1 MMTKMLT
8 HRKSGHSKRMISI
21 PHQGTSQEGLVD
33 DETQLR
39 SEIRT
44 FFVSNLNGFRFL
56 SFFLFRVEP
65 HLLFNKEP
73 TCLDVG

>member
-1 MMTKMLT
+1 
-8 HRKSGHSKRMISI
+8 MISI
-21 PHQGTSQEGLVD
+21 PHQRTSQEGLVD

-44 FFVSNLNGFRFL
+44 FFVSNLNGFRFF

-65 HLLFNKEP
+65 TFCSTKSQP
-73 TCLDVG
+73 A